1 MSEEE
6 SGKDDVEKLKHEL
19 KELIDYRVDY
29 NNDFVNLLRGDYSLF
44 IALIALF
51 LSVYGAWKLEFLAQH
66 YVLSVYLMFG
76 FWLLYSI
83 LDSIIRALISSVLR
97 RSLHRLLY
105 SIIDSLRRAPKR
117 APTEREIGDLN
128 KLLGIKTH
136 LKDINLEKIKV
147 LAIFVFKGIKPLFFS
162 FWVLFLLSLLMLLF
176 IGENRLWLWMPLI
189 LFTLILP
196 LAVKKVAKFF
206 VIPIDEIMRSEEM
219 HKITPREVKWAVLM
233 IAIVSILVLAIIG
246 IYLYYVLKEL
256 FFIVLE
262 NPSALFEVILTM
274 LLILISLAFLSEY
287 LSMKFMV
294 NEVSNQ
300 NHKLSMLRMGIDRI
314 EGTEALEKEKKELLK
329 WYLPKAD
336 SFLFFFNY
344 YGLMPTKYTFEVGE
358 EEEEEESSGV

>member
-19 KELIDYRVDY
+19 KELIDYRVDC

-44 IALIALF
+44 ISLIALF
-51 LSVYGAWKLEFLAQH
+51 LSVYGAWELEFLAQH

-76 FWLLYSI
+76 FWLLCSI
-83 LDSIIRALISSVLR
+83 LDSI
-97 RSLHRLLY
+97 
-105 SIIDSLRRAPKR
+105 RRAPKR

-136 LKDINLEKIKV
+136 LKDINLEKFLENVNLEKIKV

-196 LAVKKVAKFF
+196 LVVKKVAKFF
-206 VIPIDEIMRSEEM
+206 VITIDEIMRSEEM

-233 IAIVSILVLAIIG
+233 IAIVSILVLAITG

-262 NPSALFEVILTM
+262 DPSALSEVILTM

-300 NHKLSMLRMGIDRI
+300 NHKLAMLRMGIDRI
-314 EGTEALEKEKKELLK
+314 EDTEALEKEKKELLK
-329 WYLPKAD
+329 WYLPKAA

-358 EEEEEESSGV
+358 EEEEEESS